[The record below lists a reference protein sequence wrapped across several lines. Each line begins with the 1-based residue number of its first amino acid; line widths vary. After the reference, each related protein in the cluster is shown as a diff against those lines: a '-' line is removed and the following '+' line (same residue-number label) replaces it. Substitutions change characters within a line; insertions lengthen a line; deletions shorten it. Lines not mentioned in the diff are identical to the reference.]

1 LLRRTLHRPD
11 PLLLH
16 ITERLLDRLEDCLS
30 KFPTAVILGG
40 AGEVVAQGLAG
51 GRAGVEKVIHMDT
64 SPAMLELAKVA
75 FDNLVC
81 VFGAA
86 LGKHGMVRD
95 CLRKEY

>member
-1 LLRRTLHRPD
+1 LHRPD

-64 SPAMLELAKVA
+64 SPAMLELAKVKHHSYRDVIHLCA
-75 FDNLVC
+75 LVI
-81 VFGAA
+81 A
-86 LGKHGMVRD
+86 LILCDG
-95 CLRKEY
+95 